1 MAEPLRVD
9 VWFDL
14 ICPWCLIGKR
24 HFDLALARWRAE
36 QPGHPVQVHWHGVV
50 LVPGVPPGGLD
61 FAAFYERRL
70 GSAAAVRARQ
80 AQVLAAAQVARVEID
95 FARIRVFPDTR
106 AAHQLLRHAGAA
118 HAALLDDLLDAY
130 FRRGEDIG
138 HTGTLMAL
146 ARRHGVDVDRA
157 WAAPMPATAA
167 PPAGAGVPH
176 FVYQGRLALSGA
188 QPAAAHFA
196 ALLDALPCN
205 TAC

>member
-24 HFDLALARWRAE
+24 QFDLALARWHAE
-36 QPGHPVQVHWHGVV
+36 HPEHPVSVHWHGVQ

-61 FAAFYERRL
+61 FATFYERRL
-70 GSAAAVRARQ
+70 GSPGAVRARQ
-80 AQVLAAAQVARVEID
+80 AQVLAAAQVAGVDID
-95 FARIRVFPDTR
+95 FSRIHVFPDTR
-106 AAHQLLRHAGAA
+106 AAHQLLRHAGTA
-118 HAALLDDLLDAY
+118 HGALLDDLLDAY

-138 HTGTLMAL
+138 HTGTLLKL

-157 WAAPMPATAA
+157 WADPTPATTL

-176 FVYQGRLALSGA
+176 FVYQGRHALGGA
-188 QPAAAHFA
+188 QAAAAHCA

-205 TAC
+205 TAF